1 VASKRIPLFDLKLS
15 AESTR
20 QVREVMTSGW
30 LNSGPKVRE
39 LENAVASL
47 TGVRY
52 AAAVSSAT
60 AGLQLTLEALGAGPD
75 KEIITTPFSFVAAA
89 AVILRTGAVPV
100 FADIVPATLNIDP
113 DEVVRKVGPR
123 TMGVLPVDI
132 AGHPA
137 DYRELADL
145 CENHDLPLIADA
157 AHSLGA
163 GIGRKSIARLADVAI
178 YSFQVTKN
186 LTAADGGMVLSRH
199 KALVDRVRL
208 LSQHGMTAAA
218 FQRRKSH
225 RWEYDV
231 VCLGQKANLT
241 DLHAAVGLG
250 QLSVFEKNQ
259 SARYSL
265 VDRYCQ
271 GLARLRE
278 FLELPT
284 VKSGCRH
291 AWHLFIIKLHLSRL
305 RIKRNRF
312 ISLLAEAGIEC
323 GVHYKPLFEMSFY
336 RELGYSPQY
345 FPNAAY
351 AGQRVVTLPLYPEL
365 KPVQVDYICDRIA
378 KIVARYS
385 R

>member
-1 VASKRIPLFDLKLS
+1 MTSKRIPLFDLKLS
-15 AESTR
+15 AESIR

-39 LENAVASL
+39 LEKAVASL
-47 TGVRY
+47 AGVRY

-75 KEIITTPFSFVAAA
+75 KEIITTPFSFVATA
-89 AVILRTGAVPV
+89 AVILRTGAIPV

-113 DEVVRKVGPR
+113 DEVVRKIGPK
-123 TMGVLPVDI
+123 TMGILPVDI

-145 CENHDLPLIADA
+145 CKKHDLPLIADA

-163 GIGRKSIARLADVAI
+163 GIGQKSVARLADVAVH
-178 YSFQVTKN
+178 SFQATKN
-186 LTAADGGMVLSRH
+186 LTAADGGMILSRH
-199 KALVDRVRL
+199 KTLVDRVRL

-218 FQRRKSH
+218 FQRKKSN

-259 SARYSL
+259 ATRHSL
-265 VDRYCQ
+265 VDRYCRR
-271 GLARLRE
+271 LARFRE

-291 AWHLFIIKLHLSRL
+291 AWHLFIVKLHLSRL

-323 GVHYKPLFEMSFY
+323 GVHYKPVFEMSFY

-365 KPVQVDYICDRIA
+365 KPVQVDYICDQIA